1 MEVED
6 TEISGVKIVKPVYHR
21 DGRGYFVE
29 TYNEERYAR
38 AGITAK
44 FVQDNESFSSR
55 GVVRGLH

>member
-1 MEVED
+1 MEVVE

-29 TYNEERYAR
+29 TYNEERYVR

-44 FVQDNESFSSR
+44 FV
-55 GVVRGLH
+55 